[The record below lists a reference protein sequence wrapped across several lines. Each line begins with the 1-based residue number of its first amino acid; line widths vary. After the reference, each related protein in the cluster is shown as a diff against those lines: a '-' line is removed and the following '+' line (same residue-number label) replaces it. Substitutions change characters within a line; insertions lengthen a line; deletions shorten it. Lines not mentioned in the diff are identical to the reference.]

1 MKSSCSWLDRI
12 KARHH
17 AASALSAEITST
29 ERWILRPGH
38 SSGGQP
44 EEGLSLVQTPES
56 AAGGAIDRLRSLRAT
71 AVRNRVS
78 KGPA

>member
-12 KARHH
+12 EARHH

-38 SSGGQP
+38 SSGGRFG
-44 EEGLSLVQTPES
+44 ENGSRS
-56 AAGGAIDRLRSLRAT
+56 SAGGYAPGRLM
-71 AVRNRVS
+71 
-78 KGPA
+78 G